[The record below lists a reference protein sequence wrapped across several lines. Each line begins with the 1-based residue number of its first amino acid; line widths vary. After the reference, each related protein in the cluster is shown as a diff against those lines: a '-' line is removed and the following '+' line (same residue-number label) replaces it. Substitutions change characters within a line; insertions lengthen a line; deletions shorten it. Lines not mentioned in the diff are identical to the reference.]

1 MERLE
6 ADSDNYV
13 ESLTRELR
21 KPTLTEC
28 KDHPVFLVPEGWE
41 AEIHEEL
48 LPQPL
53 RKKGTVTLTDN
64 DSFIYFLKREGSL
77 ANCIVYAEVDYSQ
90 GKAGFTAVLN
100 ENGEAENQAAWRDHR
115 AVYSPVKSR
124 EWQQWLGYN
133 GKRLPQKD
141 FAEFLEENGKDI
153 ASIPGMPTGAEMLE
167 MAANF
172 EAKQDIVIK
181 SAVRMQSGTVAFSYT
196 DLHDD
201 ATTQRMEVFRQ
212 FAIGIAPFFN
222 GQAYPITA
230 RLKYHISGG
239 KLTFWYEL
247 VRPDLVLQD
256 AVLMLINAVK
266 EAGFP
271 VLFGKP

>member
-1 MERLE
+1 MELD
-6 ADSDNYV
+6 DSNYV
-13 ESLTRELR
+13 DSLTRELR
-21 KPTLTEC
+21 KPELTEC
-28 KDHPVFLVPEGWE
+28 QDRPVFLVPEGWK

-48 LPQPL
+48 LPQPM

-64 DSFIYFLKREGSL
+64 DSFIYFLKRQGSL
-77 ANCIVYAEVDYSQ
+77 ANCAVYVEVNYRE
-90 GKAGFTAVLN
+90 GKACFTAVLN
-100 ENGEAENQAAWRDHR
+100 ENGETEGETAWRDFR
-115 AVYSPVKSR
+115 AVYEPVKSY
-124 EWQQWLGYN
+124 EWQQWRGYD
-133 GKRLPQKD
+133 GKKFTQKD

-153 ASIPGMPTGAEMLE
+153 ASQPGMPTGVQMLE

-181 SAVRMQSGTVAFSYT
+181 SAMRMQSGTVAFSYT

-201 ATTQRMEVFRQ
+201 ATTQRMEIFQ
-212 FAIGIAPFFN
+212 KFAIGIAPFFN

-230 RLKYHISGG
+230 RLKYQLSGG
-239 KLTFWYEL
+239 KVTFWYDL

-256 AVLMLINAVK
+256 AVLTLISAVK